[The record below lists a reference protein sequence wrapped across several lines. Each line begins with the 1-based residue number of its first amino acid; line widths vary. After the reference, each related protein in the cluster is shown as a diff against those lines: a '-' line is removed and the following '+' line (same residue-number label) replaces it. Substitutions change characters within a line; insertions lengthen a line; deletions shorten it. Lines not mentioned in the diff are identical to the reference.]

1 MNTVNQQKIV
11 FRDSFY
17 EEINENGYKN
27 ISPDFQ
33 DIKIITATEVYI
45 YVPFPDATSYSFI
58 KWCKESL
65 TLYYKLSEN
74 SLKMHQ
80 ECLKILKNFKQH
92 FVDKLYESFQIDPPK
107 LAFNEHK
114 FTSCEDG
121 NNDIIHILMFM
132 KHKIYGSTF
141 TVENSKLTK
150 ERESIQYE
158 IKSNRIV
165 PIKKTRKRKGETDD
179 GEQPKKKPNKRNFR
193 TFRNT
198 DMESCWLNSCMQLT
212 LAALDHTD
220 VVPPNGSDLWELL
233 ISYKSEDSEQILN
246 PLNVRNLLI
255 EKERERIAA
264 NNILPEN
271 RLFHFAGTHTKSLR
285 QLKLLSESSRIGQQ
299 DSKDFFFCIQ
309 ENKSHWMDVFEF
321 FGFSTVESTRCTY
334 CNMVQGDF
342 IPISRSFLQINP
354 PSDNMKLSDFIAAH
368 LNMTTNVTDW
378 RHQDGCGRKGNGIHT
393 FRIQNIDKVQFIT
406 VIVNRLSFD
415 LQGVLTINN
424 KKIEV
429 EPDVTIRGHDD
440 KLVKFKPISVIHHI
454 GHVIGNDTRGHYM
467 ADVLDVKSNR
477 WLRTSDDE
485 MPRLITRVTDNGYI
499 FLLKRIDE

>member
-1 MNTVNQQKIV
+1 
-11 FRDSFY
+11 
-17 EEINENGYKN
+17 
-27 ISPDFQ
+27 
-33 DIKIITATEVYI
+33 
-45 YVPFPDATSYSFI
+45 
-58 KWCKESL
+58 
-65 TLYYKLSEN
+65 
-74 SLKMHQ
+74 MHQ
-80 ECLKILKNFKQH
+80 DSLRILKNFKQH

-212 LAALDHTD
+212 LAALDHAD
-220 VVPPNGSDLWELL
+220 VVSPNGSDLWKLL

-309 ENKSHWMDVFEF
+309 ENKSHWMDLFEF

-334 CNMVQGDF
+334 CDMVQGDF

-354 PSDNMKLSDFIAAH
+354 PSDNMKMSDFIAAH

-406 VIVNRLSFD
+406 VIVNRLSYD

-440 KLVKFKPISVIHHI
+440 RMVKFKPISVIHHI

-477 WLRTSDDE
+477 WFRTSDDE
-485 MPRLITRVTDNGYI
+485 MPRPITRVTDNGYI
-499 FLLKRIDE
+499 FLLMRIDE